1 MPRCAARSSYGPY
14 LLMVSNCHHTRGSS
28 SILPIEFNS
37 IKLIRRFPIIPFCLL
52 IGIALSGCSLFS
64 TREPEDPLTESG
76 TFIQPD
82 TPEQVVENLQAAVA
96 ELNTLNYRRSIA
108 ESFVFRPTAT
118 AVARESLFS
127 SWSKNQEEQYFSAM
141 SAAASLNSGH
151 SLQLSDQSFT
161 LIDAGKFLLDAT
173 YVLTINHRRTE
184 VPVQV
189 QGRLRWLIEQSSEG
203 LWSLTDWTDQELGSE
218 ASWSDLKAEF
228 MK

>member
-1 MPRCAARSSYGPY
+1 
-14 LLMVSNCHHTRGSS
+14 
-28 SILPIEFNS
+28 
-37 IKLIRRFPIIPFCLL
+37 
-52 IGIALSGCSLFS
+52 
-64 TREPEDPLTESG
+64 
-76 TFIQPD
+76 
-82 TPEQVVENLQAAVA
+82 
-96 ELNTLNYRRSIA
+96 
-108 ESFVFRPTAT
+108 
-118 AVARESLFS
+118 
-127 SWSKNQEEQYFSAM
+127 M
-141 SAAASLNSGH
+141 SAAAALNSGN